1 MNNAID
7 ISSDSDL
14 DDINWFSNKRKQLTK
29 IRPKNEEVPSLKNNF
44 IDNETILQKKQRF
57 EELKAKANQI
67 RTFSNRRLEITEK
80 RKAKRLVKKALR
92 DPFIKEL
99 VNQELNSGDQSKNI
113 KEKEEE
119 EWKSV
124 KPFLNVNNHLQG
136 PVSHGEWGPK
146 NEVESLID
154 KALQEADFEKAE
166 LLSDTLANKQFA
178 GKICKAFAAK
188 RQNEKLE
195 EQKASEMLQKKKK
208 IRWTFETKE
217 RWQMKGNM

>member
-14 DDINWFSNKRKQLTK
+14 DDIDWFSNKRKQLTK
-29 IRPKNEEVPSLKNNF
+29 IRQKNEE
-44 IDNETILQKKQRF
+44 RF
-57 EELKAKANQI
+57 EELKAKAKQI

-92 DPFIKEL
+92 DPFVKEL
-99 VNQELNSGDQSKNI
+99 VDKELNSGERSKNT
-113 KEKEEE
+113 KEEE

-124 KPFLNVNNHLQG
+124 KPFLNVNSHLQG

-166 LLSDTLANKQFA
+166 FLSDTLANKQFA

-195 EQKASEMLQKKKK
+195 EQKASEMSQKKKK
-208 IRWTFETKE
+208 IRWTFETK
-217 RWQMKGNM
+217 KKDGK